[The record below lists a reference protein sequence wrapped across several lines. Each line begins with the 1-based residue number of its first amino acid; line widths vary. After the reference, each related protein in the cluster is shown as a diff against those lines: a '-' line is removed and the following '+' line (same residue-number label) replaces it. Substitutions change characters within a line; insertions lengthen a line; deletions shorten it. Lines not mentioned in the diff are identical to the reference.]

1 MFNNVS
7 QFKKFLEVGQRVHVV
22 NKLKDTDEKRIV
34 IAKQSNGFYTGKE
47 ITEEEY
53 NETKGKYG
61 KGYVTTLDGKY
72 YTKLYMEY
80 PKAKDVNIVN
90 NSIQY
95 LAFEKE
101 LSFGGTTISPSLDFQ
116 IGEVWLEYKFEKGE

>member
-7 QFKKFLEVGQRVHVV
+7 QFKKFLKVGQSVQVINRWK
-22 NKLKDTDEKRIV
+22 NTNEQRIV
-34 IAKQSNGFYTGKE
+34 IAKQSNAFYTGKE

-53 NETKGKYG
+53 KAITDKYG
-61 KGYVTTLDGKY
+61 KGYVTILDGKY
-72 YTKLYMEY
+72 YTKLYMEF
-80 PKAKDVNIVN
+80 PKAKDVNITN

-101 LSFGGTTISPSLDFQ
+101 FSYGGKTISPSLDFQ
-116 IGEVWLEYKFEKGE
+116 IGEVWLEYKF